1 MNKLL
6 LIFAAIILFSCEKK
20 QKAPKQSTTTQTQTT
35 STTEVY
41 CFYQTNF
48 GGKAF
53 LFCAKNTQEY
63 NYYSDY
69 CINNNIQ
76 AIVERKTNCSY
87 CQ

>member
-20 QKAPKQSTTTQTQTT
+20 QKAPQQSTSTQNTTP
-35 STTEVY
+35 TTEVW

-53 LFCAKNTQEY
+53 LFCAKSIQEY

-76 AIVERKTNCSY
+76 AITERKTNCAD